1 MAAIT
6 LRSYF
11 RWLGIAVLLLG
22 AGGIAAAAWQ
32 LPPMLWVGS
41 SYVAKT
47 VCSGMYV
54 SGLDLDRIW
63 AEDVLGRKNPLLN
76 LYKVTVD
83 DPVKRI
89 SASPFG
95 FGVFERTAVHRD
107 GLGCA
112 LAIGIS
118 PSDLAA
124 ESGPVAPR
132 TVASTDPWPD
142 GDGPAGQPPA
152 ALQKAVADAFVEPDG
167 ANAGDLR
174 TRAVVVVH
182 EGRIVAEQYA
192 DGITART
199 PLIGWSMSKTVTAA
213 LAGIAMQ
220 QSDLALDIDH
230 LLPQWSSDSNP
241 KSRIPFSSLLEMTDG
256 LAYNED
262 YGTVTDTTE
271 MLYGAGN
278 AIDFLAGIDL
288 EDPPGSVWAYSSG
301 ANMLV
306 MGAMRAFL
314 PTDAWTAF
322 PRTALFDPIG
332 MTTAVFETDPSGT
345 FMGPSWLHASARDWA
360 RFGLLILRKGM
371 WNGEQ
376 VLPVGW
382 VDTMMEPVAASNG
395 KYSKGDIWL
404 ETGSK
409 VPADTLW
416 VLGHDGQ
423 TIAIV
428 PSLDLIV
435 VRMGMTNPQDLYD
448 REALLASI
456 IATLPQGS

>member
-6 LRSYF
+6 FRSYF
-11 RWLGIAVLLLG
+11 RWLAIAFLLVG
-22 AGGIAAAAWQ
+22 AGGIAAVAWQ

-54 SGLDLDRIW
+54 SGLNLDRIW

-83 DPVKRI
+83 DPAKRI
-89 SASPFG
+89 SASPLG
-95 FGVFERTAVHRD
+95 LGMFERTAVHRD

-112 LAIGIS
+112 LAIGVT
-118 PSDLAA
+118 PADLAA
-124 ESGPVAPR
+124 EDGAIAPM
-132 TVASTDPWPD
+132 ALAPGEPWPRGEAFD
-142 GDGPAGQPPA
+142 GTTPPGLSQVLA
-152 ALQKAVADAFVEPDG
+152 EAFAEPEG
-167 ANAGDLR
+167 ANNGDLR

-182 EGRIVAEQYA
+182 QGKLVAERYA
-192 DGITART
+192 DGITAET

-213 LAGIAMQ
+213 LAGIAMAR
-220 QSDLALDIDH
+220 SDLDLDIDH
-230 LLPQWSSDSNP
+230 LLPQWQSDSNP
-241 KSRIPFSSLLEMTDG
+241 KSRIPFAALLEMTDG
-256 LAYNED
+256 LSYNED

-278 AIDFLAGIDL
+278 AIDFLSSLDL
-288 EDPPGSVWAYSSG
+288 EDEPGSVWAYSSG

-306 MGAMRAFL
+306 MGTMRAFL
-314 PTDAWTAF
+314 PVDSWTDF
-322 PRTALFDPIG
+322 PRTALFNPIG
-332 MTTAVFETDPSGT
+332 MRSAVFETDPAGT
-345 FMGPSWLHASARDWA
+345 FMGPSWLSATARDWA
-360 RFGLLILRKGM
+360 RFGLLIQQKGL
-371 WNGEQ
+371 WDGEQ

-395 KYSKGDIWL
+395 RYGKGNIWL

-409 VPADTLW
+409 VPPDTLW

-423 TIAIV
+423 STAIV
-428 PSLDLIV
+428 PSLELIV
-435 VRMGMTNPQDLYD
+435 VRMGMTNPQDIYD
-448 REALLASI
+448 REDLLAAV
-456 IATLPQGS
+456 IAALPQDG

>member
-6 LRSYF
+6 FRSYF
-11 RWLGIAVLLLG
+11 RWLAIAFLLVG
-22 AGGIAAAAWQ
+22 AGGIAAVAWQ

-54 SGLDLDRIW
+54 SELNLDRIW

-89 SASPFG
+89 SASPLG
-95 FGVFERTAVHRD
+95 LGMFERTALHRD

-112 LAIGIS
+112 LAIGVT
-118 PSDLAA
+118 PAELAA
-124 ESGPVAPR
+124 EDGAVAPM
-132 TVASTDPWPD
+132 ALAPGEPWPRGEAID
-142 GDGPAGQPPA
+142 GITPPA
-152 ALQKAVADAFVEPDG
+152 LSQVLAEAFVEPEG
-167 ANAGDLR
+167 ANNGDLR

-182 EGRIVAEQYA
+182 RGKLVAERYA
-192 DGITART
+192 DGITAET

-213 LAGIAMQ
+213 LAGIAMAR
-220 QSDLALDIDH
+220 SDLNLDIDH
-230 LLPQWSSDSNP
+230 LLPQWQSDSNP
-241 KSRIPFSSLLEMTDG
+241 KTRIPFAALLEMTDG

-271 MLYGAGN
+271 MLYGTGN
-278 AIDFLAGIDL
+278 AIDFLSSLDL
-288 EDPPGSVWAYSSG
+288 EDEPGSVWAYSSG

-306 MGAMRAFL
+306 MGTMRAFL
-314 PTDAWTAF
+314 PVDSWTDF
-322 PRTALFDPIG
+322 PRTALFNPIG
-332 MTTAVFETDPSGT
+332 MRSAVFETDPAGT
-345 FMGPSWLHASARDWA
+345 FMGPSWLSATARDWA
-360 RFGLLILRKGM
+360 RFGLLIQQKGL
-371 WNGEQ
+371 WDGEQ

-395 KYSKGDIWL
+395 RYGKGNIWL

-409 VPADTLW
+409 VPPDTLW

-423 TIAIV
+423 STAIV
-428 PSLDLIV
+428 PSLELIV
-435 VRMGMTNPQDLYD
+435 VRMGMTNPQDIYD
-448 REALLASI
+448 REDLLAAV
-456 IATLPQGS
+456 IAALPQDG

>member
-11 RWLGIAVLLLG
+11 RWLAIGLLIVC
-22 AGGIAAAAWQ
+22 AGGIAAIAWQ

-83 DPVKRI
+83 DPVKQI
-89 SASPFG
+89 SASPLG
-95 FGVFERTAVHRD
+95 LGAFERTAVHRD

-112 LAIGIS
+112 LAIGIT
-118 PSDLAA
+118 PAALAA
-124 ESGPVAPR
+124 ETGPVAPL
-132 TVASTDPWPD
+132 TIASGEPWPK
-142 GDGPAGQPPA
+142 GEAVPADTPPA
-152 ALQKAVADAFVEPDG
+152 LAKVLSDAFVEPEG
-167 ANAGDLR
+167 ANNGALR
-174 TRAVVVVH
+174 TRAVVVAH
-182 EGRIVAEQYA
+182 QGQLLAERYA
-192 DGITART
+192 DGITAKT

-213 LAGIAMQ
+213 LAGIAMART
-220 QSDLALDIDH
+220 DLDLDIDH
-230 LLPQWSSDSNP
+230 LLPQWQSDSNP
-241 KSRIPFSSLLEMTDG
+241 RSRIPFASLLEMTDG

-262 YGTVTDTTE
+262 YGTLTDTTE

-278 AIDFLAGIDL
+278 AVDFLAGMEL
-288 EDPPGSVWAYSSG
+288 EHEPGSVWAYSSG

-306 MGAMRAFL
+306 MGTMRTFL
-314 PTDAWTAF
+314 PVDAWTDF
-322 PRTALFDPIG
+322 PRTSLFDPIG
-332 MTTAVFETDPSGT
+332 MATAVFETDPAGT
-345 FMGPSWLHASARDWA
+345 FMGPSWLNASARDWA
-360 RFGLLILRKGM
+360 RFGLLIQQKGM
-371 WNGEQ
+371 WDGTQ

-395 KYSKGDIWL
+395 AYAKGNIWL

-428 PSLDLIV
+428 PSLELIV
-435 VRMGMTNPQDLYD
+435 VRMGMTNPQGLYD
-448 REALLASI
+448 REALLADV
-456 IATLPQGS
+456 IAALPAN

>member
-6 LRSYF
+6 LRSYL

-22 AGGIAAAAWQ
+22 AGGIAAVSWQ

-41 SYVAKT
+41 SYIAKT

-54 SGLDLDRIW
+54 SGLDLNRIW

-83 DPVKRI
+83 DPAKRI
-89 SASPFG
+89 TASPFG
-95 FGVFERTAVHRD
+95 FGMFERTAVHRD

-112 LAIGIS
+112 LAIGVT

-124 ESGPVAPR
+124 ESGPVAAPGI
-132 TVASTDPWPD
+132 ASSDPWPR
-142 GDGPAGQPPA
+142 GSAAPGATPPA
-152 ALQKAVADAFVEPDG
+152 LAKVLADAFVEPDG
-167 ANAGDLR
+167 DNAGDLR

-182 EGRIVAEQYA
+182 RGRLVAERYA
-192 DGITART
+192 DGITAST

-213 LAGIAMQ
+213 LAGIAMART
-220 QSDLALDIDH
+220 DLDLDIDH
-230 LLPQWSSDSNP
+230 LLPQWQSDSNP
-241 KSRIPFSSLLEMTDG
+241 KSRIPFASLLEMTDG
-256 LAYNED
+256 LDYNED

-278 AIDFLAGIDL
+278 AIDYLAGMDL
-288 EDPPGSVWAYSSG
+288 KSEPGSVWAYSSG

-306 MGAMRAFL
+306 MGTMRTFL
-314 PTDAWTAF
+314 PVDSWTSF
-322 PRTALFDPIG
+322 PRTALFGPIG
-332 MTTAVFETDPSGT
+332 MTSAVFETDPSGT
-345 FMGPSWLHASARDWA
+345 FMGPSWLNATARDWA
-360 RFGLLILRKGM
+360 RFGLLIQQKGL
-371 WNGEQ
+371 WDGDQ

-395 KYSKGDIWL
+395 QYSKGDIWL
-404 ETGSK
+404 ETGSR
-409 VPADTLW
+409 VPPDTLW

-428 PSLDLIV
+428 PSLELIV
-435 VRMGMTNPQDLYD
+435 VRMGMTNPQELYD
-448 REALLASI
+448 REALLADV
-456 IATLPQGS
+456 IAALPAN

>member
-6 LRSYF
+6 FRSYF
-11 RWLGIAVLLLG
+11 RWLAIAVLLLG
-22 AGGIAAAAWQ
+22 AGGIAALSWQ

-95 FGVFERTAVHRD
+95 LGVFERTAVHRD

-112 LAIGIS
+112 LAIGVT
-118 PSDLAA
+118 PAKLA
-124 ESGPVAPR
+124 EETGPVAPL
-132 TVASTDPWPD
+132 TVGSDALWPE
-142 GDGPAGQPPA
+142 GSRVEGPAPA
-152 ALQKAVADAFVEPDG
+152 PLAKVVADAFVEPDG
-167 ANAGDLR
+167 AHTGDLR

-182 EGRIVAEQYA
+182 EGRIVAERYA
-192 DGITART
+192 DGITAET

-220 QSDLALDIDH
+220 RSDLALDIDH
-230 LLPQWSSDSNP
+230 LLPQWQSDSNP
-241 KSRIPFSSLLEMTDG
+241 KSRIPFSALLEMTDG

-271 MLYGAGN
+271 MLYGSGN
-278 AIDFLAGIDL
+278 AIDFLAGLDL
-288 EDPPGSVWAYSSG
+288 EDQPGSVWAYSSG

-314 PTDAWTAF
+314 PVDAWTAF
-322 PRTALFDPIG
+322 PRTTLFDPIG
-332 MTTAVFETDPSGT
+332 MTTAVFETDPAGT
-345 FMGPSWLHASARDWA
+345 FMGPSWLNASARDWA
-360 RFGLLILRKGM
+360 RFGLLIQRKGL
-371 WNGEQ
+371 WDGTQ

-382 VDTMMEPVAASNG
+382 VDTMIEPVEASDG
-395 KYSKGDIWL
+395 RYSKGDIWL
-404 ETGSK
+404 ETGDT
-409 VPADTLW
+409 VPPDTLW

-423 TIAIV
+423 SIAIV

-435 VRMGMTNPQDLYD
+435 VRMGMTNPQALYD
-448 REALLASI
+448 REALLTAV
-456 IATLPQGS
+456 IAALPQGG